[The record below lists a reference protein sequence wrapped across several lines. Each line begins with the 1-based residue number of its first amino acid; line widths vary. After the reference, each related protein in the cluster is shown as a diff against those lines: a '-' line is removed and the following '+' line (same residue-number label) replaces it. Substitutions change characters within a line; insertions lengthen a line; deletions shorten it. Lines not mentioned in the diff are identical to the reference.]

1 MLYTQEMVGFSLM
14 FYEYSYFV
22 LILDKLF
29 EFDVCGRTTW
39 IDVAG
44 QVLMRFTSAIMI
56 KSGGGA
62 EYDDQ
67 RLWQMLVSESFQAGL
82 SWIAILRRRERFFK
96 VFQGLDP
103 NIIANWGD
111 VEVADLV

>member
-1 MLYTQEMVGFSLM
+1 MLYKQEMVGFSLM

-44 QVLMRFTSAIMI
+44 
-56 KSGGGA
+56 
-62 EYDDQ
+62 
-67 RLWQMLVSESFQAGL
+67 
-82 SWIAILRRRERFFK
+82 
-96 VFQGLDP
+96 
-103 NIIANWGD
+103 
-111 VEVADLV
+111 